1 MWNDLFLIVNSNIS
15 FSQVQKIEDSLLPM
29 KPSYNYVKGHKDNVN
44 CILNHPMGLFT
55 GSEARTVRQWDIRQQ
70 RSIKCLKGDIYDEVS
85 CLSAYPDDDYL
96 LCVGCDTAVLLY
108 DIRNTEVILNE
119 AKTSIT
125 MNMDCVNRIQP
136 VKAKDSKY
144 LAICDDKG
152 FVLLSRDSV

>member
-1 MWNDLFLIVNSNIS
+1 
-15 FSQVQKIEDSLLPM
+15 
-29 KPSYNYVKGHKDNVN
+29 
-44 CILNHPMGLFT
+44 MGLFS
-55 GSEARTVRQWDIRQQ
+55 GSEDRTVRQWDIRQQ